1 MNVVHKAMGPA
12 TALRVQA
19 GFGSGEESLP
29 NRHKRVAFSTPV
41 VVPEDGFIYIWL
53 SNESEG
59 TEVWFDDLSIRHTQ
73 TLVAQAT
80 DYGVWGEVLREQRA
94 DARKYRYG

>member
-1 MNVVHKAMGPA
+1 MGPA

-19 GFGSGEESLP
+19 GFASGEESLP
-29 NRHKRVAFSTPV
+29 NRHKRVAFSTAV

-80 DYGVWGEVLREQRA
+80 DYGVWGEVLREQRS